1 MVVSCDLWD
10 LNTRNEFCVAWRK
23 AARHTIPV
31 LVQYTYVLC
40 QTPPRRQRDKD
51 KKDNKPNLF
60 VVCAC
65 LFVSVYWCDTV
76 LVKNIVQR
84 GINISRM
91 SSPIGRNAYGFV
103 LDILIYLFRINAQND
118 FRIAFSRIIF
128 GTKVRDDLEL
138 TVDIELTVHVSWLW
152 SMMFMLIMLMV
163 RCFTVAYI
171 VDIFLCY
178 QYMNY

>member
-1 MVVSCDLWD
+1 
-10 LNTRNEFCVAWRK
+10 
-23 AARHTIPV
+23 
-31 LVQYTYVLC
+31 
-40 QTPPRRQRDKD
+40 
-51 KKDNKPNLF
+51 
-60 VVCAC
+60 
-65 LFVSVYWCDTV
+65 V

-138 TVDIELTVHVSWLW
+138 TVDIELTVHVSWL
-152 SMMFMLIMLMV
+152 
-163 RCFTVAYI
+163 
-171 VDIFLCY
+171 
-178 QYMNY
+178 